1 MVWLGLDTKPTWL
14 GKDDSSV
21 QNTCIGRCYDPGL
34 GETLAQQENEIP
46 ALPVPKAPPAATF
59 FCIVV
64 FKNIAYT
71 QSHNAGSLGE

>member
-21 QNTCIGRCYDPGL
+21 QNTCIGHCYDPGL

-46 ALPVPKAPPAATF
+46 ALPVPQAPPAATF
-59 FCIVV
+59 SLNSCIQKHSV
-64 FKNIAYT
+64 YT
-71 QSHNAGSLGE
+71 ITQCW